1 MEAEGAFVT
10 TSAMNVPNV
19 LTVARICLAP
29 VLAVLLLERDQ
40 AVAAAIV
47 FAAAMATDALDGHL
61 ARSRSLITN
70 FGKLMDPIADKLLV
84 GAAFVCLAAT
94 DRLEPWVV
102 GVILFREAAVTGLR
116 MAARREGIIIAA
128 NSLGKAKTMIQ
139 TVTVLVLV
147 LVPDPYAAW
156 VQGLVSVTLAIT
168 IASGVAYGLPFVR
181 RPEPMDETVP
191 AARPG

>member
-1 MEAEGAFVT
+1 MT

-29 VLAVLLLERDQ
+29 ILAVLLLEGGQ

-47 FAAAMATDALDGHL
+47 FAVAMATDALDGYL
-61 ARSRSLITN
+61 ARSRSLVTN

-84 GAAFVCLAAT
+84 GTAFICLAAT

-116 MAARREGIIIAA
+116 MAARREGVIIAA

-139 TVTVLVLV
+139 TIAVLVIV
-147 LVPDPYAAW
+147 LVPDPYVAW

-168 IASGVAYGLPFVR
+168 IASGVAYALPFVR
-181 RPEPMDETVP
+181 RPEAMDETVP

>member
-1 MEAEGAFVT
+1 MT
-10 TSAMNVPNV
+10 RSLNVPNV

-40 AVAAAIV
+40 AAAAAIV
-47 FAAAMATDALDGHL
+47 FAVAMATDALDGYL

-84 GAAFVCLAAT
+84 GTAFICLAAA
-94 DRLEPWVV
+94 DRIEPWVV

-116 MAARREGIIIAA
+116 MAARRDGTIIAA
-128 NSLGKAKTMIQ
+128 SSLGKAKTMIQ
-139 TVTVLVLV
+139 TVAVLVLV
-147 LVPDPYAAW
+147 LVADPFDAW

-168 IASGVAYGLPFVR
+168 IASGVAYALPFLER
-181 RPEPMDETVP
+181 RRDAIEETVP
-191 AARPG
+191 AASPPG